1 MDNAKQPNPPTST
14 STRPVGVSAKRMTR
28 IEPGT
33 PADQKNQLTAARGS
47 PSEFAQSEYDKK
59 ADAIALSLYEARL
72 KAGDKTPELLFSLA
86 RVLCRTGNPKDALTV
101 FKKLSAD
108 LKRQLSADKND
119 SVSESFFIKVIFATS
134 EAYELLGDTSAAV
147 QVLDEIKGWADTVG
161 LAKRLSEL
169 NSDDHQGNGKAV
181 FDKPGWAGCFDGVD
195 ECGRLAGWATRSDK
209 PGGSLSIYFFLD
221 DRLVDKDC
229 TRLDRPDLAR
239 VGHATEKSGFSA
251 LPDLSVLAPG
261 LRVGANLRAAFD
273 VKGRYALSGAVVL
286 GESHVQ
292 KMVQANVDA
301 VFAGNVRLTIDQAT
315 AKIRHLK
322 AVGFGSSRLFCE
334 LMVGVLTSLLV
345 EQKSEEVADYFGSP
359 NFSLLAETLDPL
371 LEFELV
377 RCMAAVDLDNTS
389 LISIDR
395 LNAACGAYYCDD
407 TFRKGGHRE
416 RQRLQKLL
424 SSLRL
429 HLLFSFSFS
438 KNEINEPLQNTL
450 CKTLSYWAHR
460 LVGDSRLSLDFL
472 DLLAFENKLAPGT
485 FSAQEV
491 RLNSELGR
499 SPLALGMAMTA
510 IRQGNASWYVH
521 HEAGVVLRTILKLA
535 PQYHSKFSTA
545 VLGLFKQALALNSEQ
560 ASSLNES
567 HVFLRFWFD
576 TAMEATAKIAFQ
588 GNVTGALALRES
600 ALRAIGAEV
609 QRLYAVPM
617 VSNNTDS
624 PSGSTVARNTGKKLL
639 LLGSRELFQC
649 FYYRVQQKMDQ
660 AAALGIEHEYLDISA
675 LAKPAWKDHLMNVG
689 VVFACR
695 VPATLQIL
703 CFFAYARSLGI
714 KIVYDIDDLIFNP
727 EFFPPSLASYAG
739 TIDSD
744 THVHLA
750 MDNPF
755 FSEAL
760 AYSDHCTTSTQALA
774 AQLRAFVPAHAAIT
788 VLPNLMNGELHGL
801 AQAESPPHKPSDRL
815 VLFYGSA
822 TKAHKQVFYEV
833 LLPAALY
840 VLKKYDHVD
849 LHLVGYFENL
859 PLQWLQTGRIK
870 LNQPTPGYMSYLQWV
885 SQADINL
892 APLELSVVTDTKSEI
907 KWLEAAVFGVPS
919 VVSPTAT
926 YRGVLL
932 ENENVLFATTP
943 EQWASQLEALVE
955 DAALRQRLGSAAKAN
970 ALAHYAPAV
979 GEAILSGVLSS
990 LAFPPARQAKKR
1002 LLFVNVFYAPQSI
1015 GGATRVVE
1023 AQVRGL
1029 IQNYGDEFE
1038 VHVLTSH
1045 SSPNADRPYGVD
1057 QFYVDGA
1064 LVTRLNVPPKSWTE
1078 IEDEKVEAFCSDFFS
1093 QYEFDLL
1100 HLHSIQVLTASVVK
1114 AALSKKIPYVITL
1127 HDAWWLSPYMFLVD
1141 ENSAVVDPKDLLSG
1155 GALTLEASSKR
1166 LHRAHSLRHLMSKA
1180 SALLAV
1186 SEKFVQVYRDAG
1198 ISNVSVHENVSQ
1210 PFAVLPRVAQDA
1222 DKTVLGF
1229 IGGMS
1234 AHKGYH
1240 LFKAALESGDFPH
1253 FKALVVDHGLEP
1265 GEPAYRARW
1274 GSTEVEF
1281 IPKIKQGEV
1290 AQLYA
1295 RMDVLVAP
1303 SIWPESY
1310 GLVTREAVH
1319 AGVWVIASDRGAIG
1333 DCIVEGVNGNAV
1345 GVSDYAHLQSALS
1358 ALKSKPD
1365 RPEKIGGVDAQTSP
1379 VAQGYVHALVQ
1390 CYKAL
1395 LVQN

>member
-1 MDNAKQPNPPTST
+1 MA
-14 STRPVGVSAKRMTR
+14 R

-33 PADQKNQLTAARGS
+33 PADQKNQSISGGGSVSETAQ
-47 PSEFAQSEYDKK
+47 FDYDKK
-59 ADAIALSLYEARL
+59 ADAIALSLYDARL
-72 KAGDKTPELLFSLA
+72 KAGEKTPELFFSLA
-86 RVLCRTGNPKDALTV
+86 RVLCRTGKPLDALNV
-101 FKKLSAD
+101 FKKLSSD
-108 LKRQLSADKND
+108 LKRQLASDDHNKAAE
-119 SVSESFFIKVIFATS
+119 VFFTKVIFATS

-147 QVLDEIKGWADTVG
+147 QVLDEIKGSAGNAG
-161 LAKRLSEL
+161 LAKRLAEL
-169 NSDDHQGNGKAV
+169 NSGNHQANGKAG
-181 FDKPGWAGCFDGVD
+181 FDKPGWAGCFDGID
-195 ECGRLAGWATRSDK
+195 ESGRLAGWATRSDK
-209 PGGSLSIYFFLD
+209 PQGALNIYFFLD
-221 DRLVDKDC
+221 DRLVGSDC
-229 TRLDRPDLAR
+229 TRLNRPDLAS
-239 VGHATEKSGFSA
+239 VGHPTEKSGFSA

-261 LRVGANLRAAFD
+261 LRVGASLRAAFD
-273 VKGRYALSGAVVL
+273 ARGRYALSRTLVL
-286 GESHVQ
+286 EESHIQ
-292 KMVQANVDA
+292 RLLQANVDA
-301 VFAGNVRLTIDQAT
+301 VFAGEVHLTIEQAT
-315 AKIRHLK
+315 AKIRLLK
-322 AVGFGSSRLFCE
+322 AVGLGSSRLFRE

-345 EQKSEEVADYFGSP
+345 EQKSDEVAHYFDRP
-359 NFSLLAETLDPL
+359 DFSSITETLEPL

-395 LNAACGAYYCDD
+395 LNAACGAYYGDEE
-407 TFRKGGHRE
+407 FRKNGHRE
-416 RQRLQKLL
+416 RQRIQKLL
-424 SSLRL
+424 SALRL

-438 KNEINEPLQNTL
+438 KIEINEALQNTL

-472 DLLAFENKLAPGT
+472 DLLAIKNKLAPGT
-485 FSAQEV
+485 FSPQEV
-491 RLNSELGR
+491 RLNNELGR
-499 SPLALGMAMTA
+499 GLLALGIAITA

-521 HEAGVVLRTILKLA
+521 HQAGAVLRTILKLN
-535 PQYHSKFSTA
+535 PQYHGKFSSS
-545 VLGLFKQALALNSEQ
+545 VLGLFKEALALNPEQ
-560 ASSLNES
+560 SLSLHES
-567 HVFLRFWFD
+567 HAFVRAWFD
-576 TAMEATAKIAFQ
+576 AAMDATAKIAFQ
-588 GNVTGALALRES
+588 GNVAAASSLRES
-600 ALRAIGAEV
+600 TLRAIGNEL
-609 QRLYAVPM
+609 QRLYPVPVQSCNNNFACNDSDNTGSQS
-617 VSNNTDS
+617 VSLLATH
-624 PSGSTVARNTGKKLL
+624 TGKKLL
-639 LLGSRELFQC
+639 LLGSRGLFQC

-660 AAALGIEHEYLDISA
+660 AAALGIEYEYLDISA
-675 LAKPAWKDHLMNVG
+675 LATPAWKDHLMNVG

-695 VPATLQIL
+695 VPATLEIL
-703 CFFAYARSLGI
+703 YFFAYARSLGI
-714 KIVYDIDDLIFNP
+714 KLVYDIDDLIFNP
-727 EFFPPSLASYAG
+727 AFFPPSLASYAG

-760 AYSDHCTTSTQALA
+760 AYADHCTTSTHALA
-774 AQLRAFVPAHAAIT
+774 EQLRAFVPAHAKIT
-788 VLPNLMNGELHGL
+788 VLPNLMNGELQGL
-801 AQAESPPHKPSDRL
+801 AQSDASPRKPSDRV

-849 LHLVGYFENL
+849 LHLIGYFENL

-885 SQADINL
+885 GQADINL
-892 APLELSVVTDTKSEI
+892 APLELSVLTDTKSEI

-932 ENENVLFATTP
+932 ENEHALFASTP
-943 EQWASQLEALVE
+943 EQWASQLESLVE
-955 DAALRQRLGSAAKAN
+955 DAALRQRLGGAAKAH
-970 ALAHYAPAV
+970 ALANYAPAV

-990 LAFPPARQAKKR
+990 LAFPPARRGKKR

-1029 IQNYGDEFE
+1029 IQNYGDAFE

-1045 SSPNADRPYGVD
+1045 SSPDADRPYSID
-1057 QFYVDGA
+1057 QFHIDGA
-1064 LVTRLNVPPKSWTE
+1064 LVTRLHVPLKGWTE
-1078 IEDEKVEAFCSDFFS
+1078 IEDEKVEAFCNNFFS

-1155 GALTLEASSKR
+1155 GALTAQSSSKR
-1166 LHRAHSLRHLMSKA
+1166 LHRAHYLRHVMGNA

-1186 SEKFVQVYRDAG
+1186 SEKFAQVYRDAG
-1198 ISNVSVHENVSQ
+1198 VSNVAVHENVSQ
-1210 PFAVLPRVAQDA
+1210 PFTVLPRVAQDA

-1234 AHKGYH
+1234 PHKGYH

-1265 GEPAYRARW
+1265 GEPVYRARW

-1310 GLVTREAVH
+1310 GLVTREALH

-1333 DCIVEGVNGNAV
+1333 DCIVEGVNGNRIPV
-1345 GVSDYAHLQSALS
+1345 ENSLALS
-1358 ALKSKPD
+1358 RVFEHLNE
-1365 RPEKIGGVDAQTSP
+1365 RPFGQRCQAAVSAACNTEWRSEHLAWLMSVYQD
-1379 VAQGYVHALVQ
+1379 L
-1390 CYKAL
+1390 
-1395 LVQN
+1395 